1 MVAASPPRSDHRDS
15 VSRGQRPLVAAAIIV
30 RNEADHLR
38 RCLASVCELCDEI
51 VVVDTGSIDDSVA
64 VAESFGAV
72 VLHRPWDDD
81 FSAARNLGLEA
92 TDAQWILYIDADEEV
107 LSLDVASVRHTL
119 AAQVGVVGFLVKFA
133 SHVGWTPYREHRL
146 WRHRPD
152 VRFRG
157 RIHETVV
164 PDLRRIV
171 REEGMRFEHIDL
183 FMQHYGYEGDQRAK
197 HERNLPILL
206 VQVDAAPRR
215 VYLWNHLG
223 RVYDGLGR
231 TDEAVAAWERGIEVV
246 RADGLKEAVD
256 ILVHGSMALH
266 LVNRGDDATAIIEEG
281 LALDPDHHTLYL
293 ALAKQHLARG
303 EWEAALA
310 PLRHLAAVGA
320 GEVQRS
326 VLAYAQQMFHEWPW
340 MLLGDCQFELGR
352 YAAAAEAYERAADE
366 GADALEMRTK
376 AAACRSLASR
386 G

>member
-1 MVAASPPRSDHRDS
+1 MVAASPPRSDLCAA
-15 VSRGQRPLVAAAIIV
+15 VSHGERPLLAAAIIV
-30 RNEADHLR
+30 RNEAEHLQ
-38 RCLASVCELCDEI
+38 RCLASIRELCDEI
-51 VVVDTGSIDDSVA
+51 VVVDTGSTDASIA
-64 VAESFGAV
+64 VAESFGAR
-72 VLHRPWDDD
+72 VLHRAWDDD
-81 FSAARNLGLEA
+81 FSAARNLGLDA
-92 TDAQWILYIDADEEV
+92 TDAAWILYIDADEEV
-107 LSLDVASVRHTL
+107 QAADVASVRHTL
-119 AAQVGVVGFLVKFA
+119 ATRDGVVGFLPKFA
-133 SHVGWTPYREHRL
+133 THVGWTPYREHRI

-171 REEGMRFEHIDL
+171 REESMRFEHIDL

-197 HERNLPILL
+197 HDRNLPILL
-206 VQVDAAPRR
+206 VQVEAAPRR

-231 TDEAVAAWERGIEVV
+231 TDEAVAAWERGLDVV

-293 ALAKQHLARG
+293 AMAKQHLARG
-303 EWEAALA
+303 EWEAAIA
-310 PLRHLAAVGA
+310 PLRHLASVGS

-352 YAAAAEAYERAADE
+352 YSEAAEAYEQAAVE
-366 GADALEMRTK
+366 GADPLEMRTK
-376 AAACRSLASR
+376 AAACRSLASHR
-386 G
+386 

>member
-1 MVAASPPRSDHRDS
+1 MVAASPQPSDARAT
-15 VSRGQRPLVAAAIIV
+15 VSRGTRPLLAAAIIV

-38 RCLASVCELCDEI
+38 RCLASIRELCDEI
-51 VVVDTGSIDDSVA
+51 VVVDTGSTDTSVE

-72 VLHRPWDDD
+72 VLHRAWDDD
-81 FSAARNLGLEA
+81 FSAARNFGLDA
-92 TDAQWILYIDADEEV
+92 TDARWILYIDADEEV
-107 LSLDVASVRHTL
+107 QDVDAAAVRHAL
-119 AAQVGVVGFLVKFA
+119 ADRDEVVGFLPKFA
-133 SHVGWTPYREHRL
+133 THVGWTPYREHRI

-152 VRFRG
+152 VRFRY

-197 HERNLPILL
+197 HARNLPILL
-206 VQVDAAPRR
+206 MQVEAAPRR

-231 TDEAVAAWERGIEVV
+231 TDDAVAAWERGIDVV

-256 ILVHGSMALH
+256 ILVHGSIALH
-266 LVNRGDDATAIIEEG
+266 LVNRGHDATAIIEEG
-281 LALDPDHHTLYL
+281 LALDPEHHTLYL
-293 ALAKQHLARG
+293 ALAKQHIARG
-303 EWEAALA
+303 EWEAALE
-310 PLRHLAAVGA
+310 PLRHLANVGS
-320 GEVQRS
+320 GEIQRS

-340 MLLGDCQFELGR
+340 MLLGDCLFELGR
-352 YAAAAEAYERAADE
+352 YDDAAEAYERAAAE

-376 AAACRSLASR
+376 AAACRSLASHR
-386 G
+386 